1 MKEDPFNYENL
12 VPNSNEYSKT
22 FVNINSSTI
31 RISILEDR
39 TKTLEKMIR
48 LIEERLN
55 MKEEEKLNEL
65 KTIESNNVIINKL
78 NKKIN
83 NLENKLKEFEH
94 QKKISDEEYNKKISY
109 LNEKIKYLEEHLS
122 INKINDINIK
132 SQNDIKNNRN
142 NNILI
147 KEKKVNINLED
158 FNELIKNNNIQMDE
172 LMNEKI
178 YNAGIDNENKINEL
192 LNLIH
197 DINKILEENE
207 NKMNSIIDNF
217 NKFQNDNINIIQA
230 ISIYEEKIN
239 NIDYLN
245 NEINELKMKINNM
258 NNHFDDKYEEE
269 KFTHQYL
276 NSITIK

>member
-1 MKEDPFNYENL
+1 
-12 VPNSNEYSKT
+12 
-22 FVNINSSTI
+22 
-31 RISILEDR
+31 
-39 TKTLEKMIR
+39 
-48 LIEERLN
+48 
-55 MKEEEKLNEL
+55 
-65 KTIESNNVIINKL
+65 
-78 NKKIN
+78 
-83 NLENKLKEFEH
+83 
-94 QKKISDEEYNKKISY
+94 
-109 LNEKIKYLEEHLS
+109 
-122 INKINDINIK
+122 
-132 SQNDIKNNRN
+132 
-142 NNILI
+142 
-147 KEKKVNINLED
+147 
-158 FNELIKNNNIQMDE
+158 MDE
-172 LMNEKI
+172 LINEKI

-258 NNHFDDKYEEE
+258 NNLFDDKYEEE